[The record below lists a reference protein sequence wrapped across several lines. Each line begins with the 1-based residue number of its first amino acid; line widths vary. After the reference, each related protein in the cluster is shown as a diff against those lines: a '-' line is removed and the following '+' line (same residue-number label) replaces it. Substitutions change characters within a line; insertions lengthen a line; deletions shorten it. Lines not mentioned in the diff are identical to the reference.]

1 MKKKRSVSFKH
12 LSKDAKRRQQLH
24 KNATNQTGEKSRSDC
39 VMFARAEGSASFVRT
54 EKAIARTPFS
64 KRMLAFILAIVFV
77 LSVVPT
83 AVFFHLRGKADDEN
97 NDLSP
102 VKLQVMANGEVLPN
116 QATIQPGNISENIDK
131 VKVDGLPDGAEFVKA
146 VLVDSDDIE
155 TEVKAVAGYG
165 GSTYYSL
172 DENADIGTLL
182 QGGSNGSTIYLVY
195 DTKYFIHT
203 VQTGNG
209 SFQFANAHKDGDKD
223 YIWSQE
229 DLEIKM
235 IRPAE
240 YYSIEEISYQSGSS
254 RDTLEIKDSAVTIP
268 SEKIQGDITVS
279 FPFVRVNNYR
289 IIDTSNLKGLGNGG
303 LAETRGKSSLTS
315 AEYSNYF
322 RTRWAPTPAQWD
334 ESESKYNKTFY
345 LYSNSSTGDSDFQL
359 NMFRVNGEEIEVS
372 RVDSTEG
379 VTHTLSDGTVINIK
393 LVGVKLGMYWLDN
406 KPNALVIHDKDYDW
420 NYNNGQYTAGRRN
433 KDRAIYEIT
442 ATNIHSDLNVEYNF
456 KQRAN
461 RELIIKGLNGITETA
476 HAREKLGDG
485 AYEYYFEQSSSN
497 VYSAYYNQRLNI
509 PSANLYLYRVK
520 PGYNPYTVFDNN
532 ETKLYYVG
540 DDNVVTVQNNIV
552 SGEVVGRPEEAIKNA
567 TAGIADNNESR
578 FNKFDI
584 AYRRW
589 GSHSQMVTHFD
600 NSDES
605 NKYNGGDGSI
615 WLRGDPFVLTEIGEN
630 NAPVWY
636 GVALSQN
643 PAKNQ
648 QLYLNASPYQYTVEL
663 DLDGGSFTDTETYKN
678 DDSLVKEQNSHTIE
692 NPKTYLPEQEP
703 TRDGGYVFEGWSLQK
718 RDENGSYI
726 DVDEDE
732 LYQKAD
738 QFTITADTLALI
750 NGDEKNDNQ
759 PIRFKAIWK
768 QSAEATKTLVSVEI
782 YQEVL
787 ENDYDE
793 TIGDKNYKLI
803 HSSSSTQIPGRVV
816 LLNSHKPEK
825 AEYYEM
831 RKGKYTIS
839 DDVEAKYT
847 KLTTEA
853 QKAGEN
859 DESNKLRICYDYK
872 KDNLTVKKVVKGR
885 PRTIDYSIT
894 IKLTP
899 EEEGKSPISFEQAKN
914 MLALSDNG
922 SMIDRTT
929 YLEYTKTFQKG
940 DELIFSNIPYGWN
953 YEVVEAA
960 PVASGKITADDYT
973 ITYAPNA
980 DGKGRLTEDT
990 TVTVTNTGK
999 NPGIETDKKLT
1010 KTNADADT
1018 YKLDLSAWATGETL
1032 TQVTGESTA
1041 LDIAIVVDQSGS
1053 MSKKD
1058 IDKQYIPTTK
1068 KRWSAQDIKDA
1079 YSANPQLKYYYM
1091 DDEGKPH
1098 EVKVRNGDYYSPYN
1112 NSPIPVAGTNG
1123 LITDPTDFA
1132 TLVWHND
1139 YSTNYYY
1146 KDKDDKNYY
1155 QVKYDTAGKNLQY
1168 YMRLHYTK
1176 NGRTVYI
1183 SDGAT
1188 DPTGI
1193 HGGGYA
1199 TWGYS
1204 RPVGGIGIFGGIE
1217 TSDSFTGTMYTKSN
1231 GPKTLYY
1238 GEDQIIG
1245 TASNSSSDIL
1255 LRTELYTYEDVSRVQ
1270 ALKNSINKFLGTVAE
1285 NAEAQGVDHRVALI
1299 GFAGNE
1305 VPGFSTD
1312 HAGFNYSGT
1321 NYSYDYVN
1329 TGLFVDGTFKSYKE
1343 ITGYELLDSNQTAF
1357 INNHY
1362 FINYGGKYRPVEYSN
1377 GSWYV
1382 VPDDNASP
1390 AWHSVSVTRITSGN
1404 DNSSNRQYKF
1414 YTPVYASLDNNN
1426 NVNYYKKALQSVN
1439 DDGEVNPDL
1448 ITETSM
1454 IGAYGGTYTSFGLAM
1469 ANQIFANN
1477 PISEGENRKRI
1488 IIVFSD
1494 GVPGDGVAT
1503 DDNPTGFDESIAM
1516 EAKADAAIA
1525 KSQYDASVYTVYLH
1539 GSQQVNG
1546 TDAIAVPFLTD
1557 VSSNKLHQLN
1567 PVYQSALD
1575 SNATYVY
1582 RDAEKSVSVK
1592 SKPAAYRKIINSD
1605 TGEPRGYSVYTPDA
1619 PAYVDDW
1626 YENYGGYYWIY
1637 YYGLYD
1643 IQTKEYVSED
1653 DLVPGNQ
1660 YYVGY
1665 YSKRSSRNTTNT
1677 NNYSFYE
1684 DHVWDDEVYTYDYLW
1699 YGSDGLLAFPKNDA
1713 GDSDNTHHQFY
1724 SLSEVEAGQ
1733 SDINYYQET
1742 ANADAL
1748 LNSFVNITETLQL
1761 PTTTVTLD
1769 GNNSFMRDTITADFE
1784 LPMTDDGEIDYNK
1797 ISAKT
1802 VKAHSVDET
1811 TKTIT
1816 WSTAESDM
1824 EDYPLVNEGENANF
1838 NISINPDTHLKTI
1851 EVWGFNY
1858 GENYTT
1864 DGVLGK
1870 KLVVTIEGITPA
1882 EGAVGYKYS
1891 NTDNSGIYKRNGE
1904 GVDPTQVAEFIPQGD
1919 TIDPLAAKFT
1929 LHYNGVNRIEGLK
1942 FPVIFKLTKKDGET
1956 PYSGTFGNYTFSSDG
1971 LLKTRMGDEE
1981 SKIFDG
1987 IPANAI
1993 LTVTVQDPDD
2003 ATIYYQYAATDLDKT
2018 PQESMSVNGGDR
2030 SHTISTSITRDN
2042 VKGGTDAQDIH
2053 TREIEM
2059 SITDNRRS
2067 VEVTNKTDGS
2077 FGDQKKQFPV
2087 CLTLMNGEDEVN
2099 GTFLDTNGNIIE
2111 FHGGEAVINLAHNE
2125 TKGVYIPAGYTV
2137 IVKDDTNP
2145 TPYWTTFKVVED
2157 GDGAVTIQ
2165 GEEGN
2170 YYAEARTSLDSGTND
2185 KVTIIHHIDDPVPTG
2200 VSDSDDH
2207 NAFIYILAGAAV
2219 VSAGAGAAYVYRK
2232 KDEFVE
2238 R

>member
-24 KNATNQTGEKSRSDC
+24 KNATNQTGEKSRSDR

-83 AVFFHLRGKADDEN
+83 AVFFHIRGKADDEN
-97 NDLSP
+97 NDLTP

-182 QGGSNGSTIYLVY
+182 QGGSNGSTIYLIY
-195 DTKYFIHT
+195 DTKYYIHT

-209 SFQFANAHKDGDKD
+209 SFQFVNAHKDGDKD

-442 ATNIHSDLNVEYNF
+442 ATNIHSDLNIEYNF

-476 HAREKLGDG
+476 HAREKLGNG
-485 AYEYYFEQSSSN
+485 GYEYYFETSSSN
-497 VYSAYYNQRLNI
+497 VYSAYYNQRLHI

-520 PGYNPYTVFDNN
+520 PGYNPYTVFDR
-532 ETKLYYVG
+532 EDTKLYYVA
-540 DDNVVTVQNNIV
+540 DDNAVSVQNNIL
-552 SGEVVGRPEEAIKNA
+552 SGEAVGYPEVAIHNA
-567 TAGIADNNESR
+567 TAGVADNGESQY
-578 FNKFDI
+578 NKFDI
-584 AYRRW
+584 SYRKW
-589 GSHSQMVTHFD
+589 GGYTEQHNRQAIWNDD
-600 NSDES
+600 NRYNRSDS
-605 NKYNGGDGSI
+605 TGS
-615 WLRGDPFVLTEIGEN
+615 LFHGDPFVLTEIGEEYASDS
-630 NAPVWY
+630 NASPWY
-636 GVALSQN
+636 GIALSQN
-643 PAKNQ
+643 AAKNQ
-648 QLYLNASPYQYTVEL
+648 QLYLNATPYQYTIEL
-663 DLDGGSFTDTETYKN
+663 DLDGGTFTDTATYKN
-678 DDSLVKEQNSHTIE
+678 EGSLVKEQDVHTVE
-692 NPKTYLPEQEP
+692 SPKTYLPEQEP
-703 TRDGGYVFEGWSLQK
+703 VRNGGYIFEGWSLQK
-718 RDENGSYI
+718 RNEGGGYI
-726 DVDEDE
+726 DIDEDE

-738 QFTITADTLALI
+738 QFTITADTLSLI

-859 DESNKLRICYDYK
+859 DESNKLRICYDLK

-922 SMIDRTT
+922 SVAETGGV
-929 YLEYTKTFQKG
+929 LEYTKTFQKG
-940 DELIFSNIPYGWN
+940 DEIVLSNIPYGWS

-960 PVASGKITADDYT
+960 PVVSGKITADDYT
-973 ITYAPNA
+973 TTYAPNA
-980 DGKGRLTEDT
+980 DGKGRLTKDT
-990 TVTVTNTGK
+990 IVTVTNTGK
-999 NPGIETDKKLT
+999 NPGIETEKKLT
-1010 KTNADADT
+1010 KTEADT
-1018 YKLDLSAWATGETL
+1018 DTYSLDLSAWATGETL
-1032 TQVTGESTA
+1032 TQVSGESTA

-1053 MSKKD
+1053 MSEADVGYVYEPAKTSDGKNKKKWKVSD
-1058 IDKQYIPTTK
+1058 VPASNSQ
-1068 KRWSAQDIKDA
+1068 
-1079 YSANPQLKYYYM
+1079 NPYYYY
-1091 DDEGKPH
+1091 DEA
-1098 EVKVRNGDYYSPYN
+1098 EGDYGVVGKKSGTLYQSEGSSFKIEDHFYVN
-1112 NSPIPVAGTNG
+1112 NITLVKCYYYGSESSLYYIDNDHMPHKVYFNTETRSVAGG
-1123 LITDPTDFA
+1123 KWGFYVSL
-1132 TLVWHND
+1132 
-1139 YSTNYYY
+1139 YYFS
-1146 KDKDDKNYY
+1146 NALTGA
-1155 QVKYDTAGKNLQY
+1155 VPGMT
-1168 YMRLHYTK
+1168 T
-1176 NGRTVYI
+1176 GRTYTYQTKFDEALDNGTVRLLG
-1183 SDGAT
+1183 SD
-1188 DPTGI
+1188 DQF
-1193 HGGGYA
+1193 HF
-1199 TWGYS
+1199 TWGY
-1204 RPVGGIGIFGGIE
+1204 FGFDGDYP
-1217 TSDSFTGTMYTKSN
+1217 TYSG
-1231 GPKTLYY
+1231 TLYSAVPN
-1238 GEDQIIG
+1238 QNVSL
-1245 TASNSSSDIL
+1245 TANGSVFSKTAVLESDEVYSGL
-1255 LRTELYTYEDVSRVQ
+1255 LYERKKVTRYE
-1270 ALKNSINKFLGTVAE
+1270 ALQTSIKEFLSTVTD

-1305 VPGFSTD
+1305 VPSSSTV
-1312 HAGFNYSGT
+1312 GGVYNSSGSY
-1321 NYSYDYVN
+1321 NKSYDYVN
-1329 TGLFVDGTFKSYKE
+1329 TGLFVNGTFKSYNE
-1343 ITGYELLDSNQTAF
+1343 IIDFTEADALY
-1357 INNHY
+1357 INEHY
-1362 FINYGGKYRPVEYSN
+1362 YIDYGSGSSKTRRPVTWN
-1377 GSWYV
+1377 GYAWEL
-1382 VPDDNASP
+1382 VPDA
-1390 AWHSVSVTRITSGN
+1390 SGN
-1404 DNSSNRQYKF
+1404 PSSSITISPNDYIF
-1414 YTPVYASLDNNN
+1414 YRAEYAPLENNGG
-1426 NVNYYKKALQSVN
+1426 VNYYSQALQSVN
-1439 DDGEVNPDL
+1439 DDGDVNELLLSEVDML
-1448 ITETSM
+1448 
-1454 IGAYGGTYTSFGLAM
+1454 GDYGGTYTSYGIAM
-1469 ANQIFANN
+1469 ANKVFEYN
-1477 PISEGENRKRI
+1477 PIANGENRKRLV
-1488 IIVFSD
+1488 IVFSD
-1494 GVPGDGVAT
+1494 GVPGGSSYDSTVA
-1503 DDNPTGFDESIAM
+1503 E
-1516 EAKADAAIA
+1516 EAIA
-1525 KSQYDASVYTVYLH
+1525 ETIDTKGYYGADVYTVYLH
-1539 GSQQVNG
+1539 GTTQSAETTEIAEPFLQSLSSNKTHSVEKIYKPDLDPSKAYIYYKNG
-1546 TDAIAVPFLTD
+1546 KAIAVSAWMEAYKTD
-1557 VSSNKLHQLN
+1557 KLQSIR
-1567 PVYQSALD
+1567 PGTTYQAP
-1575 SNATYVY
+1575 TY
-1582 RDAEKSVSVK
+1582 
-1592 SKPAAYRKIINSD
+1592 NSW
-1605 TGEPRGYSVYTPDA
+1605 TGRTTY
-1619 PAYVDDW
+1619 
-1626 YENYGGYYWIY
+1626 Y
-1637 YYGLYD
+1637 YYGFYKANGD
-1643 IQTKEYVSED
+1643 YVKASD
-1653 DLVPGNQ
+1653 MIPGNQ
-1660 YYVGY
+1660 YYLGY
-1665 YSKRSSRNTTNT
+1665 YELIYNSDGSYYSETDHSRIDNTPYTAEYIWYNTAGLVVEPTSSADDTDSYHLQFYQLVETNT
-1677 NNYSFYE
+1677 E
-1684 DHVWDDEVYTYDYLW
+1684 
-1699 YGSDGLLAFPKNDA
+1699 GI
-1713 GDSDNTHHQFY
+1713 
-1724 SLSEVEAGQ
+1724 SEE
-1733 SDINYYQET
+1733 NHFYQET
-1742 ANADAL
+1742 TDASSL
-1748 LNSFVNITETLQL
+1748 VNSFNTITETLQL

-1784 LPMTDDGEIDYNK
+1784 LPMTEDGEIDYNK

-1802 VKAHSVDET
+1802 VKAVAIDEA
-1811 TKTIT
+1811 TKKIT
-1816 WSTAESDM
+1816 WSAAED
-1824 EDYPLVNEGENANF
+1824 DIKPFPLIRDGNDANF
-1838 NISINPDTHLKTI
+1838 SISIDPDTHLKTI

-1870 KLVVTIEGITPA
+1870 KLVVTIEGITPT

-1904 GVDPTQVAEFIPQGD
+1904 GVDPTQIAEFIPQGD

-1981 SKIFDG
+1981 SKFFDG

-2018 PQESMSVNGGDR
+2018 PQESMSVNGEDR
-2030 SHTISTSITRDN
+2030 SHTISTSITRTN
-2042 VKGGTDAQDIH
+2042 VRGGADAQDAK
-2053 TREIEM
+2053 TRELEM
-2059 SITDNRRS
+2059 IITDNRRS
-2067 VEVTNKTDGS
+2067 VEVTNMTEGS
-2077 FGDQKKQFPV
+2077 YGDRTKEFPV
-2087 CLTLMNGEDEVN
+2087 LLTLYNGDDKVS
-2099 GTFLDTNGNIIE
+2099 GTFLDTNGNTITFE
-2111 FHGGEAVINLAHNE
+2111 GGEAVIGLAHNK

-2137 IVKDDTNP
+2137 IIEDDTNP
-2145 TPYWTTFKVVED
+2145 DPYQTTFKEVGD
-2157 GDGAVTIQ
+2157 GDGDVTIQ
-2165 GEEGN
+2165 GSEGA
-2170 YYAEARTSLDSGTND
+2170 YYAEAKTSLNSGTND

-2200 VSDSDDH
+2200 IDDVDDH
-2207 NAFIYILAGAAV
+2207 NVLVYILAGVAALSV
-2219 VSAGAGAAYVYRK
+2219 GAGAAYVYRRK
-2232 KDEFVE
+2232 YGATE